1 MPQIEIRQAVSADIN
16 ELIGLDHSCRSSYVW
31 QMDRTI
37 EDGQFLISFRE
48 IRLPRPTQ
56 VAYPRQVE
64 LLENE
69 WQQAP
74 GLMVA
79 IHNGKHVGYIRL
91 IEILEIQSAV
101 IRDLVVESSIR
112 RQGVGTAMVLAA
124 QNWAIKRGNRRL
136 TIEIPPKSYP
146 AIKLAFKLGFEF
158 SGYNDLY
165 YPNKDIAL
173 FFSKYLK

>member
-16 ELIGLDHSCRSSYVW
+16 ELISLDHSSRSNYVW
-31 QMDRTI
+31 QMDRSI
-37 EDGQFLISFRE
+37 EDGQITISFRE

-64 LLENE
+64 LLEDE
-69 WQQAP
+69 WQQSS

-79 IHNGKHVGYIRL
+79 NHEGQLVGYIRL
-91 IEILEIQSAV
+91 IEVLDIHSAI
-101 IRDLVVESSIR
+101 IRDLVVDNAIR

-124 QNWAIKRGNRRL
+124 QNWAIRRGNRRL

-158 SGYNDLY
+158 SGYNDSY

>member
-1 MPQIEIRQAVSADIN
+1 MPQIEIRQAISADII
-16 ELIGLDHSCRSSYVW
+16 ELISLDHSCKSNYVW

-79 IHNGKHVGYIRL
+79 IYNGQHVGYIRL
-91 IEILEIQSAV
+91 IEVLEIQSAV
-101 IRDLVVESSIR
+101 IRDLVVDNSIR

-136 TIEIPPKSYP
+136 TLEIPPKSYP

-158 SGYNDLY
+158 SGYNDSY